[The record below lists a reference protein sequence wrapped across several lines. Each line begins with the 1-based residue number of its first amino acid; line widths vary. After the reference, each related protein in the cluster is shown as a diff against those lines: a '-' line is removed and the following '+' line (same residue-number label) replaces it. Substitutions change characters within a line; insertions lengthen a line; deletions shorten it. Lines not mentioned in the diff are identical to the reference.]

1 MHKREREPE
10 KTIYS
15 KTCMDTIVKI
25 YVNIIDYGWL
35 MVLMPMC
42 KCINLRAHMTKF
54 TTLSKYMILLDS
66 SVQFMLP
73 KVTKHTQKNARSCV
87 VVENVGNNGSLG
99 VTVISL
105 SPWIWSLS
113 EQWKHVHRIIFGFT
127 VCLFFIF
134 SFYYATLIQFCTA
147 SKNVKHRFSMGKHS
161 CKNHKVVYVMITGGL
176 TYLLILQ
183 H

>member
-10 KTIYS
+10 NTIYS

-35 MVLMPMC
+35 MVLLPMC

-54 TTLSKYMILLDS
+54 TTLSKCSTYAAKS
-66 SVQFMLP
+66 A
-73 KVTKHTQKNARSCV
+73 KAHTKKGQVMCRGWKCCIFSNTTT
-87 VVENVGNNGSLG
+87 
-99 VTVISL
+99 TVISL

-127 VCLFFIF
+127 VYLFFIF
-134 SFYYATLIQFCTA
+134 SFYYATLSFVQRA
-147 SKNVKHRFSMGKHS
+147 KMLS
-161 CKNHKVVYVMITGGL
+161 TGFRWANIHAK
-176 TYLLILQ
+176 TTKWFMWW
-183 H
+183 